1 MKIINLTP
9 HAINL
14 ITEKKTAIIP
24 SQGIARARQEEAS
37 VGVAKI
43 TTNVFAPVVKM
54 TYGAPEGLPEPRDGV
69 RYIVSYITAMAAK
82 AHGRNTDDL
91 LMTADLVR
99 DEEGQ
104 ITGCKK
110 FSIL

>member
-9 HAINL
+9 HDITL
-14 ITEKKTAIIP
+14 ITDEKATVFP
-24 SQGIARARQEEAS
+24 SKGIARARQEEAAA
-37 VGVAKI
+37 GVIELA
-43 TTNVFAPVVKM
+43 TGVYAPVVRM
-54 TYGAPEGLPEPRDGV
+54 AYGEPEDLPQPQNGV

-99 DEEGQ
+99 NEEGQ

>member
-1 MKIINLTP
+1 MTS
-9 HAINL
+9 H
-14 ITEKKTAIIP
+14 
-24 SQGIARARQEEAS
+24 SGVEELAP
-37 VGVAKI
+37 GAFI
-43 TTNVFAPVVKM
+43 PVVQM
-54 TYGAPEGLPEPRDGV
+54 TYGAPEGLPESQDGV

-82 AHGRNTDDL
+82 THGRNTDDL

>member
-9 HAINL
+9 HDITL
-14 ITEKKTAIIP
+14 ITDEKAIVFP
-24 SQGIARARQEEAS
+24 SKGIARARQIEAPAGVEELAL
-37 VGVAKI
+37 GVFI
-43 TTNVFAPVVKM
+43 PVVKIS
-54 TYGAPEGLPEPRDGV
+54 YGALEGLPEPRDGV
-69 RYIVSYITAMAAK
+69 RYIVSFITAMAAM
-82 AHGRNTDDL
+82 AHGRSTDDL